1 MRIEKHLEWCDWSR
15 HSTRQKARMQMGG
28 LTGEIMVCLDGCE
41 EASALWPFLRL
52 GALVHAGKGATMGL
66 GRYDL
71 AAASL
76 PSAA

>member
-1 MRIEKHLEWCDWSR
+1 
-15 HSTRQKARMQMGG
+15 MQMGG